1 MRRLFLAALA
11 LPVALAA
18 CDNKTKEQL
27 STLQVADSVRRDSL
41 LAIKNELLN
50 DVLVSTQFVTD
61 INNELSQARSLSAK
75 MKAEGTRSGTE
86 GEQLRED
93 RVVVLGRIRE
103 LVARLD
109 STEKRLASTRARA
122 QRLAA
127 SDSTLAKQVAM
138 YEQTI
143 AGLKETVERQ
153 RAEYEAIIAGKDVE
167 IAGLAKEKESL
178 TGTVGELTTE
188 KNTVY
193 VVAGTKEELVKK
205 GVLVNEGGRRF
216 LILGSRPVQLARS
229 LDPAAFQKLDRTKE
243 THIALPPGNYT
254 ILTRQDTAAAKP
266 DAMVK
271 GKISGGLEIQ
281 EPERFW
287 AASKFLVLMK
297 S

>member
-75 MKAEGTRSGTE
+75 MKAEGTRSGSE

-93 RVVVLGRIRE
+93 RVVILGRIRE

-127 SDSTLAKQVAM
+127 SDSTLARQVAM

-143 AGLKETVERQ
+143 TGLKETVERQ

-167 IAGLAKEKESL
+167 IAGLTKEKESL

-205 GVLVNEGGRRF
+205 GVLVSEGGRRF

-266 DAMVK
+266 DARVK

-281 EPERFW
+281 EPERYW

>member
-11 LPVALAA
+11 LPLVLAA

-61 INNELSQARSLSAK
+61 INNELAQARSLSAK
-75 MKAEGTRSGTE
+75 MKADGTRSGTE

-93 RVVVLGRIRE
+93 RVVILSRIRE

-109 STEKRLASTRARA
+109 STEKRLTATRARA
-122 QRLAA
+122 QRLSA
-127 SDSTLAKQVAM
+127 SDSSLSRQVAM

-143 AGLKETVERQ
+143 TGLKETVERQ
-153 RAEYEAIIAGKDVE
+153 RAEYEAIIAGKDQE
-167 IAGLAKEKESL
+167 IAGLAREKESL

-193 VVAGTKEELVKK
+193 VVAGTKEELMKK
-205 GVLVNEGGRRF
+205 GVLVTEGGRRF
-216 LILGSRPVQLARS
+216 LVLGSRPVQLARS
-229 LDPAAFQKLDRTKE
+229 LDPAAFQRLDRTKE

-254 ILTRQDTAAAKP
+254 ILTRQDTSAAKP

-271 GKISGGLEIQ
+271 GKISGGLTIQ
-281 EPERFW
+281 EPEKFW